1 MRWFRIALPLMF
13 LAPLSFADLTQTQK
27 TIDFMQLVALYD
39 VNYAPYELKR
49 DVFGFDLLKIQ
60 PWLDQIAK
68 SKTDVDFYDIC
79 VRYVASL
86 QDSHDEF
93 TIISDYDAW
102 MHMDGDIYDGKFLID
117 FIDRS
122 FLPTRNFPFTIGDQ
136 LISVDGVAVADLLTK
151 FQPYAVNGSSN
162 PVSRQRLAAATITER
177 FQGWY
182 PLAAVGP
189 TATIVVQR
197 KSTGAMETYMIPWD
211 ITGTL
216 VTSAGVF
223 PAPSTQAS
231 ELARPTHAARR
242 SKMEGGF
249 RKGFDPG
256 DVDPGSVVPP
266 LNPWLATDPDPSYQ
280 PDLSDVEPDPVP
292 PDYMAPLLKLDNMR
306 AASADAIT
314 GSGLSPF
321 DGRFPVFNPP
331 AGFKLR
337 LGAASTDP
345 FLSGTFTSGPATIGF
360 IRIPS
365 FAPSS
370 TTTAVRAFSTEIQFF
385 QQNTDGLVVDVMGNG
400 GGSLCYGNTL
410 ASYLIPFVWQG
421 VSEQLRASLIWQAS
435 FSSSLES
442 AKASGAPAWVIA
454 TYAAYLAEIKQALSQ
469 NRGRTGRLPLCGTVF
484 EVSPPTLSGSSIAF
498 TKPVLVVTDNFTLS
512 TAESFT
518 MALQDNKRATVFG
531 MRTDGGGGNVVGYSE
546 ITAYSQGSTRVTEGL
561 IQRLNPVSANGYPS
575 LPFYD
580 GVGIQPDMV
589 QDYMTAD
596 NLSTGGAAFVTAFT
610 TAIRNLIG
618 K

>member
-1 MRWFRIALPLMF
+1 MKCFRIVLALLS
-13 LAPLSFADLTQTQK
+13 LAPLGLADLTPTQK

-60 PWLDQIAK
+60 PWLDQIGK
-68 SKTDVDFYDIC
+68 SKTDVEFYDIC

-93 TIISDYDAW
+93 TILSDYDAW

-122 FLPTRNFPFTIGDQ
+122 YLPARNFPFTIGDQ
-136 LISVDGVAVADLLTK
+136 LVSVDGVAVADLLTR

-177 FQGWY
+177 YQGWY

-189 TATIVVQR
+189 NTTIVVQR
-197 KSTGAMETYMIPWD
+197 KSGAMETYTIPWD

-216 VTSAGVF
+216 VTSAGITPS
-223 PAPSTQAS
+223 PAAQRLQLTRAV
-231 ELARPTHAARR
+231 HKVRR
-242 SKMEGGF
+242 SGIQVDV
-249 RKGFDPG
+249 RKGVDPG
-256 DVDPGSVVPP
+256 DGDTPA
-266 LNPWLATDPDPSYQ
+266 NPWLEAPPDPSYA
-280 PDLSDVEPDPVP
+280 PDMSDVEADPEP
-292 PDYMAPLLKLDNMR
+292 PGYMEPLLKLDNMR
-306 AASADAIT
+306 ATSADAIR
-314 GSGLSPF
+314 GSGLGPF
-321 DGRFPVFNPP
+321 DSPVPVFNPP

-337 LGAASTDP
+337 LGSGSADM
-345 FLSGTFTSGPATIGF
+345 FISGTFTSGPTTIGF
-360 IRIPS
+360 IRIPT

-370 TTTAVRAFSTEIQFF
+370 QTTAVRQFSTEIQFF
-385 QQNTDGLVVDVMGNG
+385 QQNTDGLVVDIMGNG

-421 VSEQLRASLIWQAS
+421 ASEQLRASLTWQYS
-435 FSSSLES
+435 FSRALNS
-442 AKASGAPAWVIA
+442 AIAGGAPNWIIV
-454 TYAAYLAEIKQALSQ
+454 TYRAYLDQIKKALTE
-469 NRGRTGRLPLCGTVF
+469 NRGRTGRLPLCSSVF
-484 EVSPPTLSGSSIAF
+484 ETFPPTLAGNVISY
-498 TKPVLVVTDNFTLS
+498 TKPVLILTDNFTLS

-518 MALQDNKRATVFG
+518 MAVQENNRATVFG
-531 MRTDGGGGNVVGYSE
+531 TRTDGGGGNVVGYSE
-546 ITAYSQGSTRVTEGL
+546 VTAYSQGNTRVTEGL
-561 IQRLNPVSANGYPS
+561 LQRLNPVAANGFPA
-575 LPFYD
+575 LLFYD
-580 GVGIQPDMV
+580 GVGIQPDIA
-589 QDYMTAD
+589 QNYMTAD
-596 NLSTGGAAFVTAFT
+596 NLSTGGAAFVGAFT

>member
-1 MRWFRIALPLMF
+1 MRWFRILLPLLS
-13 LAPLSFADLTQTQK
+13 LAPLGFADLTPTQK

-60 PWLDQIAK
+60 PWLDQIGK
-68 SKTDVDFYDIC
+68 STTDVDFYDIC

-93 TIISDYDAW
+93 TILSDYDAW
-102 MHMDGDIYDGKFLID
+102 LHMNGDIYDGKFLID
-117 FIDRS
+117 FIDRAY
-122 FLPTRNFPFTIGDQ
+122 LPAKNFPFTIGDQ

-197 KSTGAMETYMIPWD
+197 KSGALETDIIPWD

-216 VTSAGVF
+216 VTSAGVI
-223 PAPSTQAS
+223 PAPATQAS
-231 ELARPTHAARR
+231 RLARAARAVRR
-242 SKMEGGF
+242 SGIQLIV

-256 DVDPGSVVPP
+256 DVEPGDAAPQA
-266 LNPWLATDPDPSYQ
+266 NPWLAATPDPLYQ
-280 PDLSDVEPDPVP
+280 PDTSDAEPDPVP

-306 AASADAIT
+306 AASADAIR
-314 GSGLSPF
+314 GSGLGPF
-321 DGRFPVFNPP
+321 DNPFPVFNPP

-337 LGAASTDP
+337 LGGASTDS
-345 FLSGTFTSGPATIGF
+345 FVSGTFTSGPATIGF

-370 TTTAVRAFSTEIQFF
+370 TTTAVRQFSTEIQYF
-385 QQNTDGLVVDVMGNG
+385 QQNTDGLVVDIMGNG

-421 VSEQLRASLIWQAS
+421 VSEQLRASLTWQLS
-435 FSSSLES
+435 FSSALES
-442 AKASGAPAWVIA
+442 AKANGAPAWVVA
-454 TYAAYLAEIKQALSQ
+454 TYTAYLDQIKKALGQ
-469 NRGRTGRLPLCGTVF
+469 NRGRTGRLPLCSAVF
-484 EVSPPTLSGSSIAF
+484 ETFPPTASGNVLSY
-498 TKPVLVVTDNFTLS
+498 TKPVLVLTDNFTLS

-518 MALQDNKRATVFG
+518 MSLQDNKRATIFG
-531 MRTDGGGGNVVGYSE
+531 TRTDGGGGNVVGYSE
-546 ITAYSQGSTRVTEGL
+546 ITAYSQGDTRVTEGL
-561 IQRLNPVSANGYPS
+561 IQRLNPVAANGFPAS
-575 LPFYD
+575 LFYD
-580 GVGIQPDMV
+580 GVGIQPDMA

-610 TAIRNLIG
+610 AAIRSLIG